1 MVNEPADSTKPPSAR
16 AAVRAFLDTE
26 FIGQDGDVSFISVGL
41 VTDKGDEFYSEM
53 LAAEVDKLLAEHPSD
68 FVRSTVLP
76 QFGVVQGAPWSELP
90 AHLASWLDSLG
101 ADTVEVVYDFSSDFV
116 LIEQMQALQNRPTSV
131 LLIPVHVGYL
141 IGDPDGQA
149 AADACW
155 RAVASSKGVHRHH
168 ALADSYALRARF
180 ETVHPYVAER
190 VEPKVIEVVATVS
203 LLIPEFELVHAETE
217 DGLTLSIGGG
227 VEGVE
232 WQMLEVGQRLKCV
245 AVVGNSSRVLRAE
258 VVR

>member
-1 MVNEPADSTKPPSAR
+1 MVNDPDESTKPPSAR

-26 FIGQDGDVSFISVGL
+26 FVEHDGEVSFISVGL
-41 VTDKGDEFYSEM
+41 VTDKGDEFYAEM
-53 LAAEVDKLLAEHPSD
+53 PAVEVAKLLAEHPSG
-68 FVRSTVLP
+68 FVRSKVLP
-76 QFGVVQGAPWSELP
+76 QFGLVQGEHWPELP
-90 AHLASWLDSLG
+90 ARFASWLENLG
-101 ADTVEVVYDFSSDFV
+101 AGTVEVIYDFSSDFL
-116 LIEQMQALQNRPTSV
+116 LIEQMQALQNRPPSV

-141 IGDPDGQA
+141 LGDPDGQA

-155 RAVASSKGVHRHH
+155 RAVASFKGVHRHH